1 MDIIVPCAG
10 LSTRYPGMHPKYVI
24 SCYDGK
30 MMLQNIVTQYLEKK
44 FRVFVT
50 VLKEHDEQFG
60 VVKRLKYIFGDK
72 LIITVLD
79 QRTRGSADTVY
90 QTIKK
95 NNITGPFLV
104 RDCDSFF
111 DHDIDTTN
119 NIIYCTHIDGNT
131 KLTQKSYIEFNEQD
145 IISNIVEKKII
156 GEYFCVGGYQFSSAK
171 SFCDTYESIDF
182 PSKEIYLSTIV
193 SSMLNSD
200 QIFLKREVRNYIDLN
215 DLEQFDRYNDKPM
228 YFCDIDGVICKGLS
242 RYDENPFEEYEP
254 IQENV
259 DALLAEQKRGCK
271 IVFTTARCEKFYLV
285 TFKMLAALGFRDFKL
300 LMEMTRSKRIVIND
314 YDRLYPTSGHI
325 CVKSGVPELKKFL

>member
-10 LSTRYPGMHPKYVI
+10 LSTRYPGMLPKYVI

-30 MMLQNIVTQYLEKK
+30 MMLENIVSQYLGK

-50 VLKEHDEQFG
+50 VLKEHDDEFG
-60 VVKRLKYIFGDK
+60 VVKRLRYIFQDK
-72 LIITVLD
+72 INITVLD
-79 QRTRGSADTVY
+79 KRTKGSADTVY
-90 QTIKK
+90 QTIKQ

-111 DHDIDTTN
+111 DHDIDTSN
-119 NIIYCTHIDGNT
+119 NIIYCSHIDGNS

-156 GEYFCVGGYQFSSAK
+156 SEYFCVGGYQFSSADL
-171 SFCDTYESIDF
+171 FCQTFDKIDF

-193 SSMLNSD
+193 SNLIENN
-200 QIFLKREVRNYIDLN
+200 QIFLKKEVRNYTDLN
-215 DLEQFDRYNDKPM
+215 DLEQFDKYNNKPQ

-242 RYDENPFEEYEP
+242 RYDENPFEEYES

-259 DALLAEQKRGCK
+259 DVLLAEQERGCK
-271 IVFTTARCEKFYLV
+271 FVFTTARCEKFYDV
-285 TFKMLAALGFRDFKL
+285 TYKMLTELGFKNFKL
-300 LMEMTRSKRIVIND
+300 IMEMTRSKRIVIND

-325 CVKSGVPELKKFL
+325 CVKSNVPELKKFI